1 MIKETSHR
9 LYYQKLML
17 KYLEKISPSQHVVYE
32 SGFSNLLE
40 SRFFTLIEINEA
52 FKELQFMWVISYQ
65 HLLY

>member
-1 MIKETSHR
+1 
-9 LYYQKLML
+9 ML

-32 SGFSNLLE
+32 SGFSNLLD
-40 SRFFTLIEINEA
+40 SRFLTLIEINEA